1 MSYYEVVT
9 TTVTIY
15 AVLAVSLN
23 IVVGYAGQPN
33 LGQAAFFGIGGY
45 VAAALSVRHGVSFW
59 LCLPAALA
67 AGCAAGLVLGA
78 ISLRLREDF
87 LAVTTIGINFVVV
100 AMFGK
105 IPFFGGAVGI
115 YGIPLP
121 SIGSHQFSTLDFA
134 LAAIAMLIL
143 TVAISA
149 YLQRTWLGAALAAI
163 KDDELAAASVGTPV
177 ARYKVTAFV
186 VSTSIAAAAGALYAF
201 FLSVVTPDSFGF
213 TESIVILAMLMLG
226 GVGTIRGAVVGA
238 AILGALPE
246 LFRFISNYR
255 LLTFGTIL
263 VLMLRFQP
271 QGLVGERSLV
281 AAAAERFQAR
291 LRPMSPPAAAVQG
304 LIRDDAT

>member
-1 MSYYEVVT
+1 MTYYEVVT

-15 AVLAVSLN
+15 AILTVSLN

-33 LGQAAFFGIGGY
+33 LGQGAFFGVGAY
-45 VAAALSVRHGVSFW
+45 VAAALAVRHGVSFW

-67 AGCAAGLVLGA
+67 AGLLAGLVLGA

-100 AMFGK
+100 AMFQK

-115 YGIPLP
+115 YAIPLP
-121 SIGSHQFSTLDFA
+121 SLGSHEFTTLDFTLAA
-134 LAAIAMLIL
+134 LALLALTIA
-143 TVAISA
+143 VSA
-149 YLQRTWLGAALAAI
+149 YVERTWLGGALRAI

-177 ARYKVTAFV
+177 ARFKMAAFAL
-186 VSTSIAAAAGALYAF
+186 STSIAALAGALYAF

-213 TESIVILAMLMLG
+213 TESIVILAMLMVG

-246 LFRFISNYR
+246 AFRFISNYR
-255 LLTFGTIL
+255 LLTFGVVL

-271 QGLVGERSLV
+271 QGLVGEGSLLAN
-281 AAAAERFQAR
+281 AARRGLER
-291 LRPMSPPAAAVQG
+291 LRRPPAPAGHIEAF
-304 LIRDDAT
+304 IRDDAA